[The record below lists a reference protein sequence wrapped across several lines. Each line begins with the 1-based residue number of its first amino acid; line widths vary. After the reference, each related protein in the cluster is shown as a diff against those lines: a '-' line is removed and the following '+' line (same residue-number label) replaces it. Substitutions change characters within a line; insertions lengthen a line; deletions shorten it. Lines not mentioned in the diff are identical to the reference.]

1 MLSGSSISLSSL
13 PIEKLDKGVSYLS
26 RANKAISV
34 ALRLAGDSI
43 KSNSSSLTAGTHFD
57 FQLKDAKS
65 RIS

>member
-1 MLSGSSISLSSL
+1 MSSDIHIDWKFFLSSL

-43 KSNSSSLTAGTHFD
+43 AIVVTSF
-57 FQLKDAKS
+57 F
-65 RIS
+65 RF